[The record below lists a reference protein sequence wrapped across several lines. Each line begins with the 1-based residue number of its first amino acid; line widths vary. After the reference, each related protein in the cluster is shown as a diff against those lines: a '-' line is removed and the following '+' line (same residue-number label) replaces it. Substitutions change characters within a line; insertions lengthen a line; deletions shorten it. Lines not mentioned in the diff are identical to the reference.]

1 MKKYTLITG
10 ASRGIGKAFAKAL
23 AQKEKDLILVSRSEK
38 ELEELS
44 SDLQKKYSVDVK
56 FFKQDL
62 SLTHSAEELFE
73 KTKDLKIETLINNAG
88 FGLTND
94 FSKNDVLELEKMLV
108 LNIVTLT
115 KLSRLYLDQLK
126 EHQGTLINV
135 SSRAA
140 FQPIPYMAAYAAS
153 KSYVLHLSEALHEEL
168 KESGVYVMALCPGA
182 TETDFW
188 EVAQMD
194 PRKIKFEI
202 QSPDFVVETALNALE
217 KKPSFIIPGFKN
229 NATAFATR
237 LLPRDLV
244 TRISRKLI
252 GK

>member
-1 MKKYTLITG
+1 LKKYSLITG
-10 ASRGIGKAFAKAL
+10 ASRGIGKTFAESL
-23 AQKEKDLILVSRSEK
+23 AQKGKNLILVARSEK
-38 ELEELS
+38 ELEAIAY
-44 SDLQKKYSVDVK
+44 DLQKKYSVDVK

-62 SLTHSAEELFE
+62 SSTDSAEELFE
-73 KTKDLKIETLINNAG
+73 KTKNLKIEMLINNAG
-88 FGLTND
+88 FGVTND

-115 KLSRLYLDQLK
+115 KLSRLYLEQLK
-126 EHQGTLINV
+126 ENQGTLINV

-153 KSYVLHLSEALHEEL
+153 KAYVLHLSEALYEEL
-168 KESGVYVMALCPGA
+168 KEFSVHVMALCPGA

-188 EVAQMD
+188 EVAHMD

-202 QSPDFVVETALNALE
+202 QSPAFVVEAALKALE
-217 KKPSFIIPGFKN
+217 KKPSFVIPGFKN

-237 LLPRDLV
+237 FLPRDLV
-244 TRISRKLI
+244 TKISRKLI
-252 GK
+252 GR

>member
-1 MKKYTLITG
+1 MKKYSLITG
-10 ASRGIGKAFAKAL
+10 ASRGIGKAFAEAL
-23 AQKEKDLILVSRSEK
+23 AQKGKDLILIARSEK
-38 ELEELS
+38 ELEAIAF
-44 SDLQKKYSVDVK
+44 DLQKKYSIDVK
-56 FFKQDL
+56 VFKQDL
-62 SLTHSAEELFE
+62 SHTHSAEELFE
-73 KTKDLKIETLINNAG
+73 KTKDLKIEMLINNAG
-88 FGLTND
+88 FGVTND

-108 LNIVTLT
+108 LNVVTLT
-115 KLSRLYLDQLK
+115 KLSRLYLEQLK
-126 EHQGTLINV
+126 ENKGSLINI

-140 FQPIPYMAAYAAS
+140 FQPIPFMAAYAAS
-153 KSYVLHLSEALHEEL
+153 KAYVLHFSEAIFEEL
-168 KESGVYVMALCPGA
+168 KDEGIHVMALCPGA

-188 EVAQMD
+188 EVADMD

-202 QSPDFVVETALNALE
+202 QSPTFVVETALNALE

-252 GK
+252 GR